1 MCLLP
6 QLSSPTSLPGLQVC
20 APLQPACS
28 MWCFSAQAA
37 ARHSRSARWERP
49 HRQTRLAVFPG
60 VKRVQKS
67 MPPAGTVHEP
77 PIMRLPYDPQNMRLP
92 KLVGAKAF
100 TILSWNVNSIKTLLN
115 KVGSLAEVEACRW
128 CHAPKSLP
136 EALPVAC
143 GLIVYHRCCPCL
155 SHSRLGWLYLL
166 SHGCLAVQLQATTLL
181 RLEGAWLVR
190 PNGACI
196 TLCALAL

>member
-1 MCLLP
+1 MP
-6 QLSSPTSLPGLQVC
+6 
-20 APLQPACS
+20 
-28 MWCFSAQAA
+28 AA
-37 ARHSRSARWERP
+37 AAELPNLSAWLTGVCSSAASMQHVVLQRSSGRAALKVSTLGAAPPTDEACCVPWC
-49 HRQTRLAVFPG
+49 
-60 VKRVQKS
+60 QKGAES